1 MEKGFL
7 ISTKKFDVY
16 ENMACDEVLCETMPS
31 KYILRFFEW
40 SKNGVTFGFS
50 QRYNNVIE
58 TLEEK
63 YKSFDITRRPT
74 GGGIV
79 IHESDLTFS
88 FIFYSPEMFNPNATY
103 EKLHCAIHS
112 EYLLNGI
119 NLDMANGIKTDY
131 NVNTPTMDCFK
142 KPVEKDLVFGGKKIL
157 GGALRKFSDYI
168 LYQASLQIED
178 ARDNISFHKDIILS
192 AFSKAFDL
200 NFENFVLNDDY
211 YDKIKTKKTDKYL
224 NLSWIRRI

>member
-1 MEKGFL
+1 G
-7 ISTKKFDVY
+7 
-16 ENMACDEVLCETMPS
+16 
-31 KYILRFFEW
+31 W

-58 TLEEK
+58 TVEEK
-63 YKSFDITRRPT
+63 YKNFDITRRPT

-103 EKLHCAIHS
+103 EKLHSAIHS